1 MHQRYKHS
9 SHISNVWHV
18 LYFNGSVFVYFLQ
31 DVQDLRHTL
40 GFWENTILE
49 VNLVSNSNFYNWVQ
63 TKLQTPDQHQP
74 IFLWKNTKLGHC
86 GSEETVILKC
96 DTACAWE
103 SEGWS
108 HLLCDF
114 SAGSHRQ
121 ITKYCSDAGA
131 QHQCRLVE
139 SGYVQNISS
148 HIYRICTL
156 HRTLNSEKQWNS
168 AVKVQRTRQDKATY
182 LHMQSWHSHN

>member
-9 SHISNVWHV
+9 SHSALYISNVWHV

-40 GFWENTILE
+40 DFWENSILE
-49 VNLVSNSNFYNWVQ
+49 GNLVSNSNFYNWVQ

-114 SAGSHRQ
+114 SARSHRQ

-131 QHQCRLVE
+131 HISVAWLKVVT
-139 SGYVQNISS
+139 YKTFLLHITYIQNMYI
-148 HIYRICTL
+148 T
-156 HRTLNSEKQWNS
+156 
-168 AVKVQRTRQDKATY
+168 QDT
-182 LHMQSWHSHN
+182 